1 MQLHLGPFQGIT
13 DVWYRHTF
21 QQYFS
26 GLDKYY
32 TPFFGGIR
40 SLNSKHFRS
49 AELNPRLN
57 EGQELIPQI
66 LTNCPLELERFVL
79 QCKQLGYKEVNI
91 NMGCPWPQVSSKK
104 RGCGLMPHP
113 KLVAGLISH
122 VKDLPLKIS
131 VKCRLGMYDASEL
144 EILMPIFEQSG
155 ISGLIV
161 HARTGKQLYK
171 GKAQPEVLAATIRGS
186 KLPIVYNG
194 DVFTSGDLIQIAALM
209 PDLSGIMLG
218 RGLLAN
224 PFLPADMK
232 GMSAELSNNERA
244 KLIKR
249 FIESLTE
256 RRLSVQKH
264 SSTIPGPMKELWWY
278 MSRSFENPVQ
288 VWRIIRKTR
297 NLEEYL
303 SAQANIFEQFDW
315 LGTGFG
321 SKTES
326 DQIDI

>member
-13 DVWYRHTF
+13 DALYRQTY

-26 GLDKYY
+26 GVDKYY

-49 AELNPRLN
+49 AELDPQLN
-57 EGQELIPQI
+57 EGQCLIPQI

-79 QCKQLGYKEVNI
+79 QCQQLGYKEVNI

-113 KLVAGLISH
+113 ELVAGLLNH

-131 VKCRLGMYDASEL
+131 VKCRLGMFDSSEL
-144 EILMPIFEQSG
+144 QMLMPIFEQSG

-171 GKAQPEVLAATIRGS
+171 GSAQPDVLAEMVKGS

-194 DVFTSGDLIQIAALM
+194 DVFTTVDYHHIAALM

-218 RGLLAN
+218 RGLIAN
-224 PFLPADMK
+224 PFLPADIK
-232 GMSAELSNNERA
+232 GMSAELSTNERA
-244 KLIKR
+244 SLIR
-249 FIESLTE
+249 SFIESLTE
-256 RRLSVQKH
+256 RRLSVQRHTK
-264 SSTIPGPMKELWWY
+264 SIPGPMKELWWY
-278 MSRSFENPVQ
+278 MSRSFENPGQ

-303 SAQANIFEQFDW
+303 SAQTNIFKQFDW

-321 SKTES
+321 SNNEQ
-326 DQIDI
+326 DQTRI